1 MKTKFNPRFAVLLL
15 LIVGAAT
22 TRFFSV
28 AGHSPLINFTPIG
41 AMALFGGAYFTQKW
55 KSFLFPLL
63 TLFISDI
70 IINVFFYHGS
80 YGILYNGWF
89 FVYSAFALVVFLGR
103 WLLKNINIKNIL
115 IAGITA
121 SLAHW
126 IISDFG
132 VWLGGGLDIT
142 TGLPYTRDISGLLKC
157 YYLAL
162 PYLKN
167 VFSGTVF
174 YSAIMFGIFEFAQ
187 RRFPVLSA
195 QQA

>member
-1 MKTKFNPRFAVLLL
+1 MKTKFNPRFVVLLL
-15 LIVGAAT
+15 LIVGAAS

-28 AGHSPLINFTPIG
+28 DGHSPLINFTPIG

-70 IINVFFYHGS
+70 IILSLFYHGQFGLM
-80 YGILYNGWF
+80 YKGWF
-89 FVYSAFALVVFLGR
+89 FVYGVFALIVFLGR
-103 WLLKNINIKNIL
+103 WLLQNINIKNVL

-126 IISDFG
+126 LIADFG
-132 VWLGGGLDIT
+132 VWLCGGLDIT
-142 TGLPYTRDISGLLKC
+142 TGLPYTLDISGLLKC

-162 PYLKN
+162 PYLKD
-167 VFSGTVF
+167 FFLGTVI

-187 RRFPVLSA
+187 RRFPVLSV
-195 QQA
+195 Q